1 MAGERLASAI
11 KKAKGKESDYSDLVF
26 GTVTSISPLK
36 IRVDNRFEITAQFII
51 LSRMVKNLTITID
64 GRTAFVFR
72 DLKVGDG
79 VRMLRVQN
87 GQKYYVLERS

>member
-1 MAGERLASAI
+1 MAGERLANAI
-11 KKAKGKESDYSDLVF
+11 KKAKGKESDYSDLVY
-26 GTVTSISPLK
+26 GTVTSTSPLK
-36 IRVDNRFEITAQFII
+36 IRVDNRFEITSQFII

-64 GRTAFVFR
+64 EKKATVFR
-72 DLKVGDG
+72 DLQVGDG